1 MGWNQQIETCLTT
14 ADVRSASIATIIWE
28 GVVNHTGAFSHI
40 TGKELCAFQK
50 SVIGI
55 DELPLAPGSL
65 RDVHRYHMFI
75 VIPRAHEAYHS
86 NLVERPLFQP
96 VWKWQRA
103 TGALDAIG
111 LWRNE
116 WLGSQNPSKLAKWR
130 ASLGEARAPLSWL
143 PKSVAHMLIPRIQ
156 IWACMKL
163 VLTCRNMG
171 PDFTKKKSFAT
182 GDARGEEGV
191 GWNLPENMV
200 VWTEP
205 VDHGW
210 TLVSGCIVCW
220 DDVLDGSCCWRM
232 IERMNIVTLK
242 SSFGALLL
250 VGGPFFWRNDLF
262 WLLCSLKPPPRLL
275 WHRGENLSALFWLLQ
290 REVSVLW
297 LWAGCL
303 ENDIVYAIWDV

>member
-171 PDFTKKKSFAT
+171 PDFTKK
-182 GDARGEEGV
+182 
-191 GWNLPENMV
+191 NLSPQVMQGAKKELAETCPRIWLFEQNRLIMV
-200 VWTEP
+200 EP
-205 VDHGW
+205 WSV
-210 TLVSGCIVCW
+210 
-220 DDVLDGSCCWRM
+220 
-232 IERMNIVTLK
+232 
-242 SSFGALLL
+242 GALFAEMMCWMGH
-250 VGGPFFWRNDLF
+250 VVEE
-262 WLLCSLKPPPRLL
+262 WLNEWISSHWK
-275 WHRGENLSALFWLLQ
+275 AA
-290 REVSVLW
+290 SVHYYW
-297 LWAGCL
+297 
-303 ENDIVYAIWDV
+303 